1 MKTGCALCVS
11 VLVGSVLLGCA
22 KPRQL
27 GGAIA
32 VSDAGLSGRIA
43 AFCRLQ
49 DPSAAQSGSA
59 ECLGEPLE

>member
-1 MKTGCALCVS
+1 MNSRCALFVS
-11 VLVGSVLLGCA
+11 LLVGSALLGCA

-27 GGAIA
+27 GGSIA

-49 DPSAAQSGSA
+49 DPSAAQSASG